1 MFTSLLRGFLGD
13 ALSQERSLCQ
23 ASENYF
29 ETVLVQNEVITTI
42 EESLDYVGHQVTTAR
57 AIDDLMGEKAAEV
70 MESISSELV
79 KGIAWH
85 TLTEERAA
93 D

>member
-1 MFTSLLRGFLGD
+1 VFTSLFRAFLGD
-13 ALSQERSLCQ
+13 ALCQEKSLCQ
-23 ASENYF
+23 ASKDYF

-57 AIDDLMGEKAAEV
+57 AIDGLMGEKAADV
-70 MESISSELV
+70 IESISSELV

-85 TLTEERAA
+85 TVTEERAA